1 MEEIKK
7 QFVNHFSLKDA
18 KKLEKAH
25 WGKEFSFFYQNFFY
39 ASLYECIVS
48 YSSER

>member
-1 MEEIKK
+1 MKDK
-7 QFVNHFSLKDA
+7 QKPHLYG
-18 KKLEKAH
+18 
-25 WGKEFSFFYQNFFY
+25 WGYDLNKSGFIFTQNFFY